1 MWSKRSLI
9 DEALQELALGSG
21 FDITPEEQQT
31 ALRRLDTMM
40 ATWEAKG
47 IRVGYAFPASP
58 DDSDIDAASGLP
70 DAAVETVY
78 LNLAKRLAPGYGKQL
93 QAATLTAAREGYTTL
108 LRAAAQPQEQ
118 QMPNTMPLGA
128 GNRQW
133 GFDLNPFYPTPN
145 TSPLGTTQ
153 GGDLSILPE

>member
-1 MWSKRSLI
+1 MFTKLELI
-9 DEALQELALGSG
+9 TEAFQELAIGSG

-40 ATWEAKG
+40 ATWEGKG
-47 IRVGYAFPASP
+47 IRVGYAFPSSP
-58 DDSDIDAASGLP
+58 GASDIDAASGLP
-70 DAAVETVY
+70 DSAVETVY

-93 QAATLTAAREGYTTL
+93 SAVTLTTAREGYSTL

-118 QMPNTMPLGA
+118 QMPNTLPLGA
-128 GNRQW
+128 GNRHW

-145 TSPLGTTQ
+145 ASPLGTTQ
-153 GGDLSILPE
+153 GGDLQILPE